1 MDKDLA
7 EAARK
12 GFCEMLIEELIKDV
26 QWLKSQEPPAD
37 SVSLHI
43 RHAINVIKAAYEI
56 KD

>member
-12 GFCEMLIEELIKDV
+12 GFCEILIEELKKDV

-37 SVSLHI
+37 SVALHI
-43 RHAINVIKAAYEI
+43 RHAINVIEAAYFV
-56 KD
+56 KG